1 MILPE
6 EGSGKHEKN
15 VDGNDFVRSTFHV
28 VRAGILF
35 QPLYE
40 DNSLVTGRCY
50 RIDPAYAQETTY
62 TVEMLEQMDLDTLHT
77 VFPEEKIRYGFYFGG
92 KKISDRRK

>member
-1 MILPE
+1 MKKMWMETILY
-6 EGSGKHEKN
+6 GALSM
-15 VDGNDFVRSTFHV
+15 
-28 VRAGILF
+28 LF
-35 QPLYE
+35 GLAFFF
-40 DNSLVTGRCY
+40 SLVTGRCY